1 MNGKVTLTVT
11 KGPNKGAVFEFTE
24 HDTFIFGRLEDC
36 HARIPDDNEVSRHH
50 FILEVSPPH
59 ASLRDLGSLNGTHVN
74 GKKCGGRE
82 AGETPEQGAKRKY
95 PIIEIRDGTTIDVG
109 KSSIAVAIQEP
120 KQKAM
125 IEPGLEAGAISG
137 MSPEELYALLFGVVG
152 KPVKPLLD
160 LPAYTV
166 EAELGRGGFG
176 AVYKAR
182 RKKDGVA
189 VALKVMLSRIQ
200 ATEEAVRQFQRE
212 MAVVEKLDHPN
223 IVRFL
228 ESGSHQG
235 AFYFVMELCDGG
247 SLADAATKNGGRL
260 SVAQIKPWM
269 LQALTGLAFAHSK
282 GFVHRDIK
290 PSNILIHRNIARIS
304 DFGMSK
310 NFQKAGLSGM
320 SITGHYAGTPL
331 FMPPEQITNFKYVKP
346 VSDVWSMGATIYNV
360 LTGQFP
366 YPFDRKRDPIDI
378 ILNEEVVP
386 IRNRDASIP
395 KSLAGVIDK
404 SVAKR
409 HKNRFEDAGAFLHQL
424 NSVLK

>member
-50 FILEVSPPH
+50 FILEVNPPH

-82 AGETPEQGAKRKY
+82 DGETPEEGARRKY
-95 PIIEIRDGTTIDVG
+95 PIVEIRDGTMIAVG
-109 KSSIAVAIQEP
+109 KSSIAVAIQQP
-120 KQKAM
+120 KQKAD
-125 IEPGLEAGAISG
+125 IAPGFEVGDLSRL
-137 MSPEELYALLFGVVG
+137 SPEELFGLVFG
-152 KPVKPLLD
+152 KAGQPQKPLLQ

-166 EAELGRGGFG
+166 DAELGRGGFG

-182 RKKDGVA
+182 RKKDGTPVA
-189 VALKVMLSRIQ
+189 IKVMLSRIQ
-200 ATEEAVRQFQRE
+200 ATEDAVRQFQRE
-212 MAVVEKLDHPN
+212 MAVVEKLDHAN

-247 SLADAATKNGGRL
+247 SLADAATKNGGKLPL
-260 SVAQIKPWM
+260 SQIKPWI
-269 LQALTGLAFAHSK
+269 LQALTGLAFAHAK

-290 PSNILIHRNIARIS
+290 PANILIHRNIARIS

-320 SITGHYAGTPL
+320 SMTGHFAGTPL

-346 VSDVWSMGATIYNV
+346 VSDVWSMGATIYNA

-378 ILNEEVVP
+378 ILNEDVVP
-386 IRNRDASIP
+386 IRNRDTTIP
-395 KSLAGVIDK
+395 TPLAAVIDK
-404 SVAKR
+404 AIAKR
-409 HKNRFEDAGAFLHQL
+409 SKNRFQNAAELSAALMK
-424 NSVLK
+424 VI

>member
-50 FILEVSPPH
+50 FILEVNPPH

-82 AGETPEQGAKRKY
+82 DGETPEEGARRKY
-95 PIIEIRDGTTIDVG
+95 PIVEIRDGTMIAVG
-109 KSSIAVAIQEP
+109 KSSIAVAIQQP
-120 KQKAM
+120 KQKAD
-125 IEPGLEAGAISG
+125 IAPGFEVGDLSRL
-137 MSPEELYALLFGVVG
+137 SPEELFGLVFG
-152 KPVKPLLD
+152 KAGQPQKPLLQ

-166 EAELGRGGFG
+166 DAELGRGGFG

-182 RKKDGVA
+182 RKKDGTPVA
-189 VALKVMLSRIQ
+189 IKVMLSRIQ
-200 ATEEAVRQFQRE
+200 ATEDAVRQFQRE
-212 MAVVEKLDHPN
+212 MAVVEKLDHAN

-247 SLADAATKNGGRL
+247 SLADAATKNGGKLPL
-260 SVAQIKPWM
+260 SQIKPWI
-269 LQALTGLAFAHSK
+269 LQALTGLAFAHAK

-290 PSNILIHRNIARIS
+290 PANILIHRNIARIS

-320 SITGHYAGTPL
+320 SMTGHFAGTPL

-346 VSDVWSMGATIYNV
+346 VSDVWSMGATIYNA

-378 ILNEEVVP
+378 ILNEDVVP
-386 IRNRDASIP
+386 IRNRDTTIP
-395 KSLAGVIDK
+395 TPLAAVIDK
-404 SVAKR
+404 AIAKR
-409 HKNRFEDAGAFLHQL
+409 SKNRFQNAAELSA
-424 NSVLK
+424 VLMKVI

>member
-11 KGPNKGAVFEFTE
+11 KGPNKGSVFEFTE

-36 HARIPDDNEVSRHH
+36 HARIPDDNELSRHH

-82 AGETPEQGAKRKY
+82 DGETPEEGAKRQY
-95 PIIEIRDGTTIDVG
+95 PIIEIRDGTKIDVG
-109 KSSIAVAIQEP
+109 KSSIAVAIQQP
-120 KQKAM
+120 KQKAV

-137 MSPEELYALLFGVVG
+137 MSPEELYALIFGVVG

-182 RKKDGVA
+182 RKNDGA
-189 VALKVMLSRIQ
+189 LVALKVMLSRIQ
-200 ATEEAVRQFQRE
+200 ATEEAVRQFQRRWRWWRSSIIRTSFAFWKAGHIRE
-212 MAVVEKLDHPN
+212 PFILSWSYAMEAPWRTPPRKMAEKLS
-223 IVRFL
+223 I
-228 ESGSHQG
+228 
-235 AFYFVMELCDGG
+235 
-247 SLADAATKNGGRL
+247 
-260 SVAQIKPWM
+260 AQIKPWI
-269 LQALTGLAFAHSK
+269 LQALTGLAFAHSNN
-282 GFVHRDIK
+282 FVHRDIK
-290 PSNILIHRNIARIS
+290 PANILIHRNIARIS

-320 SITGHYAGTPL
+320 SMTGHYAGTPL

-346 VSDVWSMGATIYNV
+346 VSDVWSMGAAIYNV

-378 ILNEEVVP
+378 ILNENVVP
-386 IRNRDASIP
+386 IRDRDASIP
-395 KSLAGVIDK
+395 RPLADVLDK
-404 SVAKR
+404 AVAKR
-409 HKNRFEDAGAFLHQL
+409 HKNRFENAGAFLHQL
-424 NSVLK
+424 NAVLK

>member
-24 HDTFIFGRLEDC
+24 HDTFIFGRIEDC

-50 FILEVSPPH
+50 FILEVSPPL

-82 AGETPEQGAKRKY
+82 DGETPEEGAKRKY
-95 PIIEIRDGTTIDVG
+95 PIIEIRDGATIAVG
-109 KSSIAVAIQEP
+109 KSSIAVAVQQP
-120 KQKAM
+120 KQKAD
-125 IEPGLEAGAISG
+125 IAPGFEVGDLSRL
-137 MSPEELYALLFGVVG
+137 SPEELFGLVFG
-152 KPVKPLLD
+152 KAGQRQKPLLQ
-160 LPAYTV
+160 LPAYAV
-166 EAELGRGGFG
+166 DAELGRGGFG

-182 RKKDGVA
+182 RKKDGALVA
-189 VALKVMLSRIQ
+189 IKVMLSRIE
-200 ATEEAVRQFQRE
+200 ATEAAVRQFQRE
-212 MAVVEKLDHPN
+212 MAVVEKLDHAN

-235 AFYFVMELCDGG
+235 AFYFVMDLCDGG
-247 SLADAATKNGGRL
+247 SLADAAMKNGGKL
-260 SVAQIKPWM
+260 PLDQIKPWII
-269 LQALTGLAFAHSK
+269 QALTGLAFAHAK

-290 PSNILIHRNIARIS
+290 PANILIHRNIARIS

-320 SITGHYAGTPL
+320 SMTGQYAGTPL

-346 VSDVWSMGATIYNV
+346 ASDVWSMGATIYNV

-366 YPFDRKRDPIDI
+366 FPFDRKRDALDI
-378 ILNEEVVP
+378 ILNENIVP
-386 IRNRDASIP
+386 IQKRDASIP
-395 KSLAGVIDK
+395 KPMSNVIDK
-404 SVAKR
+404 AVAKR
-409 HKNRFEDAGAFLHQL
+409 QKHRFTDAKEFLDAL
-424 NSVLK
+424 NKAL

>member
-1 MNGKVTLTVT
+1 MNGKITLTVT

-74 GKKCGGRE
+74 GKRCGGRE
-82 AGETPEQGAKRKY
+82 DGETPEQGAKRKY
-95 PIIEIRDGTTIDVG
+95 PIIEIRDGSTIDVG
-109 KSSIAVAIQEP
+109 KSSITVAVQQP
-120 KQKAM
+120 RQKAD
-125 IEPGLEAGAISG
+125 IAPGFEVGDLSRL
-137 MSPEELYALLFGVVG
+137 SPEELFGLVFGKVG
-152 KPVKPLLD
+152 QPQKPLLQ

-166 EAELGRGGFG
+166 DAELGRGGFG

-182 RKKDGVA
+182 RKKDGVP
-189 VALKVMLSRIQ
+189 VAIKVMLSRIQ
-200 ATEEAVRQFQRE
+200 ATEDAVRQFHRE
-212 MAVVEKLDHPN
+212 MAVVEKLDHAN

-247 SLADAATKNGGRL
+247 SMADAATKNGGKL
-260 SVAQIKPWM
+260 PLAQIKPWI
-269 LQALTGLAFAHSK
+269 LQSLAGLAFAHAK

-290 PSNILIHRNIARIS
+290 PANILIHRNIARIS

-320 SITGHYAGTPL
+320 SMTGHYAGTPL

-366 YPFDRKRDPIDI
+366 FPFDRKRDALDI
-378 ILNEEVVP
+378 ILNENVVP
-386 IRNRDASIP
+386 IQKRDASIP
-395 KSLAGVIDK
+395 KPLANVIDK
-404 SVAKR
+404 AVAKR
-409 HKNRFEDAGAFLHQL
+409 QKNRFTDAKEFRDAL
-424 NSVLK
+424 NKAL

>member
-11 KGPNKGAVFEFTE
+11 KGPNTGAVFDFTE

-74 GKKCGGRE
+74 GNKCGGRQ
-82 AGETPEQGAKRKY
+82 AGESPEEGAKRQY
-95 PIIEIRDGTTIDVG
+95 PIIEVRDGNTIEVG
-109 KSSIAVAIQEP
+109 KSSIAVKIQQP
-120 KQKAM
+120 KQKAE
-125 IEPGLEAGAISG
+125 IAAGFEVGDLSKL
-137 MSPEELYALLFGVVG
+137 SPDQLFQLVFGQAG
-152 KPVKPLLD
+152 QAQKPLLE

-166 EAELGRGGFG
+166 DAELGRGGFG

-182 RKKDGVA
+182 RKKDGAPVA
-189 VALKVMLSRIQ
+189 IKVMLSRIQ
-200 ATEEAVRQFQRE
+200 ATAEAVLQFKRE
-212 MAVVEKLDHPN
+212 MAVVEKLDHVN

-235 AFYFVMELCDGG
+235 AFYFVMALCDGG
-247 SLADAATKNGGRL
+247 SVADAATKNGGKL
-260 SVAQIKPWM
+260 SIAQLKPWI

-290 PSNILIHRNIARIS
+290 PANILIHRNSALIS

-320 SITGHYAGTPL
+320 SMTGHFAGTPL

-366 YPFDRKRDPIDI
+366 YSFDKKRDPIDI
-378 ILNEEVVP
+378 ILNEDVVP
-386 IRNRDASIP
+386 IRTRDSSIP
-395 KSLAGVIDK
+395 KPLAGVIDK
-404 SVAKR
+404 AVSKRAKQ
-409 HKNRFEDAGAFLHQL
+409 RFADATEFVEALRKVF
-424 NSVLK
+424 

>member
-24 HDTFIFGRLEDC
+24 HDTFIFGRMEDC
-36 HARIPDDNEVSRHH
+36 HARIADDNEVSRHH

-74 GKKCGGRE
+74 AKKCGGRE

-95 PIIEIRDGTTIDVG
+95 PIIDIHDGTAINVG
-109 KSSIAVAIQEP
+109 KSSISVAIQQP
-120 KQKAM
+120 KQKAN
-125 IEPGLEAGAISG
+125 IAPGFEVGDLSRL
-137 MSPEELYALLFGVVG
+137 SPEELFGLVFG
-152 KPVKPLLD
+152 KAGQPQKPLLQ
-160 LPAYTV
+160 LPSYTV

-182 RKKDGVA
+182 RKKDGTA
-189 VALKVMLSRIQ
+189 VAIKVMLSRIQ

-212 MAVVEKLDHPN
+212 MAVVEKLDHTN

-247 SLADAATKNGGRL
+247 SLADVATKNGGKL
-260 SVAQIKPWM
+260 PLAQIKPWI
-269 LQALTGLAFAHSK
+269 LQAVTGLAFAHST

-290 PSNILIHRNIARIS
+290 PANILLHRNSARIS

-310 NFQKAGLSGM
+310 SFQKAGLSGM
-320 SITGHYAGTPL
+320 SMTGHFAGTPL

-378 ILNEEVVP
+378 ILNEEIVP
-386 IRNRDASIP
+386 ILKRDASIP

-404 SVAKR
+404 AVSKR
-409 HKNRFEDAGAFLHQL
+409 HKNRFTDAKELFEALRR
-424 NSVLK
+424 VL

>member
-1 MNGKVTLTVT
+1 MNAKVTLTIT
-11 KGPNKGAVFEFTE
+11 KGPNKGAVFEFNE
-24 HDTFIFGRLEDC
+24 HDTFIFGRMEDC

-50 FILEVSPPH
+50 FILEVNPPN
-59 ASLRDLGSLNGTHVN
+59 ASLRDLGSLNGTHIN
-74 GKKCGGRE
+74 GKKCAGRE
-82 AGETPEQGAKRKY
+82 DGETPEEGAKRKY
-95 PIIEIRDGTTIDVG
+95 PIIEIRDGATIAVG
-109 KSSIAVAIQEP
+109 KSSITVAIQQP
-120 KQKAM
+120 KLKAD
-125 IEPGLEAGAISG
+125 IAPGFEVGDLSRL
-137 MSPEELYALLFGVVG
+137 SPEELFGLVFG
-152 KPVKPLLD
+152 KAGQPQKPLLQ

-166 EAELGRGGFG
+166 DAELGRGGFG

-182 RKKDGVA
+182 RKKDGVP
-189 VALKVMLSRIQ
+189 VAIKVMLSRIQ
-200 ATEEAVRQFQRE
+200 ATEDAVRQFHRE
-212 MAVVEKLDHPN
+212 MAVVEKLDHAN

-247 SLADAATKNGGRL
+247 SMADAATKNGGKL
-260 SVAQIKPWM
+260 PLAQIKPWI
-269 LQALTGLAFAHSK
+269 LQSLAGLAFAHAK

-290 PSNILIHRNIARIS
+290 PANILIHRNIARIS

-320 SITGHYAGTPL
+320 SMTGQYAGTPL

-378 ILNEEVVP
+378 ILNENVIP
-386 IRNRDASIP
+386 IRERDASVP
-395 KSLAGVIDK
+395 KPLATVIDK
-404 SVAKR
+404 AVAKR
-409 HKNRFEDAGAFLHQL
+409 HKNRFQDATELSSAL
-424 NSVLK
+424 LKVI

>member
-1 MNGKVTLTVT
+1 MNAKVTLKIT
-11 KGPNKGAVFEFTE
+11 KGPNKGAVFEFNE
-24 HDTFIFGRLEDC
+24 HDTFIFGRMEDC

-50 FILEVSPPH
+50 FILEVNPPN
-59 ASLRDLGSLNGTHVN
+59 ASLRDLGSLNGTHIN

-82 AGETPEQGAKRKY
+82 DGETPEEGAKRKY
-95 PIIEIRDGTTIDVG
+95 PIIEIRDGATIAVG
-109 KSSIAVAIQEP
+109 KSSIAVAIQQP
-120 KQKAM
+120 KQKAD
-125 IEPGLEAGAISG
+125 IAPGFEVGDLSRL
-137 MSPEELYALLFGVVG
+137 SPEALFGLVFG
-152 KPVKPLLD
+152 KAGQPQKPLLQ

-166 EAELGRGGFG
+166 DAELGRGGFG

-182 RKKDGVA
+182 RKKDGVP
-189 VALKVMLSRIQ
+189 VAIKVMLSRIQ
-200 ATEEAVRQFQRE
+200 ATEDAVRQFHRE
-212 MAVVEKLDHPN
+212 MAVVEKLDHSN

-247 SLADAATKNGGRL
+247 SMADAATKNGGL
-260 SVAQIKPWM
+260 LPLAQIKPWI
-269 LQALTGLAFAHSK
+269 LQSLAGLAFAHAK

-290 PSNILIHRNIARIS
+290 PANILIHRNIARIS

-320 SITGHYAGTPL
+320 SMTGQYAGTPH

-366 YPFDRKRDPIDI
+366 YAFDRKRDPIDI
-378 ILNEEVVP
+378 ILNENVIP
-386 IRNRDASIP
+386 IRERDASIP
-395 KSLAGVIDK
+395 KPLATVIDK
-404 SVAKR
+404 AVAKR
-409 HKNRFEDAGAFLHQL
+409 YKNRFQDATELSSAL
-424 NSVLK
+424 LKVI

>member
-1 MNGKVTLTVT
+1 MNGKITLTVT

-74 GKKCGGRE
+74 GKRCGGRE
-82 AGETPEQGAKRKY
+82 DGETPEQGAKRKY
-95 PIIEIRDGTTIDVG
+95 PIIEIRDGSTIDVG
-109 KSSIAVAIQEP
+109 KSSITVAVQQP
-120 KQKAM
+120 RQKAD
-125 IEPGLEAGAISG
+125 IAPGFEVGDLSRL
-137 MSPEELYALLFGVVG
+137 SPEELFGLVFG
-152 KPVKPLLD
+152 KAGQPQKPLLQ

-166 EAELGRGGFG
+166 DAELGRGGFG

-182 RKKDGVA
+182 RKKDGVP
-189 VALKVMLSRIQ
+189 VAIKVMLSRIQ
-200 ATEEAVRQFQRE
+200 ATEDAVRQFHRE
-212 MAVVEKLDHPN
+212 MAVVEKLDHAN

-247 SLADAATKNGGRL
+247 SMADAATKNGGKL
-260 SVAQIKPWM
+260 PLAQIKPWI
-269 LQALTGLAFAHSK
+269 LQSLAGLAFAHAK

-290 PSNILIHRNIARIS
+290 PANILIHRNIARIS

-320 SITGHYAGTPL
+320 SMTGQYAGTPL

-366 YPFDRKRDPIDI
+366 YAFDRKRDPIDI
-378 ILNEEVVP
+378 ILNENVIP
-386 IRNRDASIP
+386 IRERDASIP
-395 KSLAGVIDK
+395 KPLATVIDK
-404 SVAKR
+404 AVAKR
-409 HKNRFEDAGAFLHQL
+409 HKNRFQDATELSSAL
-424 NSVLK
+424 LKVI